1 MPGLARYFG
10 MPGGGFAPVATV
22 VAFHAHPDDE
32 VLLTGGTIAR
42 LAADGHRVIVVVA
55 CDGDMWAGPD
65 QGRRLAELRA
75 SAAIL
80 GAAGVVHLGYAD
92 SGHGPVL
99 YEDPPGRTRFAR
111 ADVGEAAGKLA
122 ALLTEEHADLLLSY
136 DPQGGYGHRDHVRV
150 HQVGA
155 QAAGLAGVRVV
166 EATVPREL
174 VARVA
179 RLLLVL
185 RLLTRHR
192 LEEMRGYG
200 MPRSVI
206 THRID
211 VRRHAAQKRAAL
223 AAHRTPVSGKG
234 RSARLFRLL
243 VRSPLPVFRAVCGT
257 EWFAE
262 PGGRT
267 GGLVA
272 PDHGRVQRV
281 RRAGRW
287 PA

>member
-1 MPGLARYFG
+1 
-10 MPGGGFAPVATV
+10 VATV

-42 LAADGHRVIVVVA
+42 LAAEGHRVIVVVA
-55 CDGDMWAGPD
+55 CDGDVWGGPH
-65 QGRRLAELRA
+65 QGRRLAELHA

-80 GAAGVVHLGYAD
+80 GAGRVVHLGYAD
-92 SGHGPVL
+92 SGYGPVL

-111 ADVGEAAGKLA
+111 ADVAEAAGKLA
-122 ALLTEEHADLLLSY
+122 ALLAEEHASLLLSY
-136 DPQGGYGHRDHVRV
+136 DPQGGYRHRDHVRV
-150 HQVGA
+150 HDVGA
-155 QAAGLAGVRVV
+155 RAARLAGVRVV

-179 RLLLVL
+179 RLLIIV
-185 RLLTRHR
+185 RLLPRHR
-192 LEEMRGYG
+192 LDEMRGYG
-200 MPRSVI
+200 MPQSVI
-206 THRID
+206 THRVD
-211 VRRHAAQKRAAL
+211 VRRYAGQKRAAL

-243 VRSPLPVFRAVCGT
+243 IRSPLPVFRAACGT

-267 GGLVA
+267 GELVA
-272 PDHGRVQRV
+272 RDH
-281 RRAGRW
+281 
-287 PA
+287 PAAPVTSPYLTG

>member
-1 MPGLARYFG
+1 MVTCA
-10 MPGGGFAPVATV
+10 
-22 VAFHAHPDDE
+22 
-32 VLLTGGTIAR
+32 
-42 LAADGHRVIVVVA
+42 
-55 CDGDMWAGPD
+55 AGPD

-80 GAAGVVHLGYAD
+80 GAGRVVHLGYAD

-185 RLLTRHR
+185 RLLPRHR
-192 LEEMRGYG
+192 LDEMRGYG
-200 MPRSVI
+200 MPQSVI

-211 VRRHAAQKRAAL
+211 VRRHAAQKQAAL
-223 AAHRTPVSGKG
+223 AAHQTPVSGSG

-267 GGLVA
+267 GELVA
-272 PDHGRVQRV
+272 RDHAAVPDRQD
-281 RRAGRW
+281 
-287 PA
+287 